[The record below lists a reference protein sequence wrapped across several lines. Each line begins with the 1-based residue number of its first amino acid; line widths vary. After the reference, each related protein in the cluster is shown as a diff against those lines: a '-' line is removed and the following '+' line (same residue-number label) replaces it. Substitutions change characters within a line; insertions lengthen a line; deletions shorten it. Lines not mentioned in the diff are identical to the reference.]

1 MRELCGIAVDAAL
14 AAGAEYADARA
25 ILRRTQDIATKNGE
39 VESIADGESEGI
51 GVRVLVGGAWGFA
64 CDRRLSDSGAKE
76 AAARATE
83 FARASASR
91 TRHPVVL
98 APARAEQG
106 EYRTRFQHDPIDVPL
121 EEKIELLLRADASLR
136 HADVTITQAAAR
148 ASREQRAF
156 RSSEGADVFQEFV
169 ECGAGLEVLAT
180 TDGAVQVRSY
190 PSAHGGSSAQAGWE
204 YVEGLA
210 LDEHGPRVA
219 EEAAALLRADPCP
232 QKVTTVVIDSE
243 QMQLQV
249 HESVGHPTE
258 LDRIYGTEAAYAG
271 TSFLKPED
279 LGSLRYGSEL
289 MNITADSTTPL
300 GLGTFGYDD
309 EGVPARREP
318 IVSAGILEGF
328 LDSRETASLLG
339 GEGGGGS
346 MRADGWSRMPLVRMT
361 NLHLEPGEGTLD
373 DLIADVD
380 DGILLGT
387 NKSWSIDDKRL
398 NFQFGTQVAWEIKK
412 GKRGRL
418 LRDATYMG
426 VTPEFWGSLDAL
438 AGKEEW
444 TMGGLTNCGKGQP
457 GQSAHVSHGAPP
469 ARFRQVRVGIR
480 S

>member
-1 MRELCGIAVDAAL
+1 
-14 AAGAEYADARA
+14 
-25 ILRRTQDIATKNGE
+25 
-39 VESIADGESEGI
+39 
-51 GVRVLVGGAWGFA
+51 
-64 CDRRLSDSGAKE
+64 
-76 AAARATE
+76 
-83 FARASASR
+83 
-91 TRHPVVL
+91 
-98 APARAEQG
+98 
-106 EYRTRFQHDPIDVPL
+106 
-121 EEKIELLLRADASLR
+121 
-136 HADVTITQAAAR
+136 
-148 ASREQRAF
+148 
-156 RSSEGADVFQEFV
+156 
-169 ECGAGLEVLAT
+169 VLAT
-180 TDGAVQVRSY
+180 ADGAVQVRSY

-328 LDSRETASLLG
+328 LDSRETASLPG
-339 GEGGGGS
+339 GGGGGGS

-426 VTPEFWGSLDAL
+426 VTPEFWGSLDGL
-438 AGKEEW
+438 AGEEEW